1 MKIGFFIGGL
11 SGGGAERVCCNLTN
25 FLSNHGNDVDIITM
39 SDDVPTYDLSENISR
54 IILIKDYERK
64 NFLYNSI
71 LRFLRLLKA
80 INNGKYNCII
90 VFLPIT
96 TILLL
101 SIRMFVKCKI
111 IAAERADP
119 SIYTANKQSKLKN
132 LAHRADA
139 WVFQTKEQCQWYGK
153 SVGNAIVK
161 IIPNAI
167 NPDFIKKKRYSG
179 DKEFVIVNSGRL
191 TEQKN
196 QSLLIRSFA
205 RISYKFP
212 QYKLKIYGEG
222 PLLKELKELA
232 KQLDVSEKV
241 IFSGYIKNI
250 SDELEKAS
258 LFVLSS
264 DYEGMP
270 NALMEAMALGLPC
283 ISTDCKGGGARFLIE
298 DNINGLLLP
307 RNNVDAMSYAIERL
321 LSNDEFSRQLGREA
335 SKICEKLAP
344 QIVYDEWAKFIKSI
358 I

>member
-1 MKIGFFIGGL
+1 
-11 SGGGAERVCCNLTN
+11 
-25 FLSNHGNDVDIITM
+25 
-39 SDDVPTYDLSENISR
+39 
-54 IILIKDYERK
+54 
-64 NFLYNSI
+64 
-71 LRFLRLLKA
+71 
-80 INNGKYNCII
+80 
-90 VFLPIT
+90 
-96 TILLL
+96 
-101 SIRMFVKCKI
+101 
-111 IAAERADP
+111 
-119 SIYTANKQSKLKN
+119 
-132 LAHRADA
+132 
-139 WVFQTKEQCQWYGK
+139 
-153 SVGNAIVK
+153 
-161 IIPNAI
+161 
-167 NPDFIKKKRYSG
+167 
-179 DKEFVIVNSGRL
+179 
-191 TEQKN
+191 
-196 QSLLIRSFA
+196 
-205 RISYKFP
+205 
-212 QYKLKIYGEG
+212 
-222 PLLKELKELA
+222 LA